1 MMRDGEGRR
10 MSPIGKN
17 SGAMD
22 TAAVRELAQAGRE
35 VALPAKHRQ
44 LVEQLCDA
52 IDGLA
57 AEVER
62 LRRERGDAGPGAG

>member
-1 MMRDGEGRR
+1 
-10 MSPIGKN
+10 MSPIGK
-17 SGAMD
+17 STGAID

-35 VALPAKHRQ
+35 VALPAKHRP
-44 LVEQLCDA
+44 LMEQLCDA

-62 LRRERGDAGPGAG
+62 LRRERGDTGTGAA